1 MRYSLQWSVWYH
13 CRSRKEPGDGFR
25 RWREQAPK
33 KKETACGGFVIL
45 ESSLSLL
52 YYRQPGEVCQPPGSS
67 GYTELR
73 RLPVTIPRRTKQK
86 AQWITTAA
94 SLPSTIQQAAV
105 AGAEPRGGCLLPF
118 SACGGHGRIVL
129 SAQSRIAWPT
139 RLRVDRRARPTR
151 PNRTKRPGLPAQGSE
166 RGWCGRVVAA

>member
-1 MRYSLQWSVWYH
+1 MVTARRENTT
-13 CRSRKEPGDGFR
+13 CDIRSNGAYGIIVGQERNQVMDSGGMPG
-25 RWREQAPK
+25 ASPK
-33 KKETACGGFVIL
+33 KERNRVRRFRDIGRALCRCSIIANRERCVN
-45 ESSLSLL
+45 
-52 YYRQPGEVCQPPGSS
+52 PPGSS

-139 RLRVDRRARPTR
+139 RLRVDRRARPTD
-151 PNRTKRPGLPAQGSE
+151 RTGQSGGIAAQGS
-166 RGWCGRVVAA
+166 